1 MRAKALA
8 NLSKDEPA
16 TKAEPE
22 CIVYMAAPDVQPL
35 PGDARFRKEKTD
47 SRRPLSNCFFDAAA
61 HALQQS
67 RHIQKIIR

>member
-1 MRAKALA
+1 MWAKALA
-8 NLSKDEPA
+8 NPSKDEPA

-47 SRRPLSNCFFDAAA
+47 SRRPLSNCFFDGRGARAPA
-61 HALQQS
+61 
-67 RHIQKIIR
+67 K